1 MKTLHL
7 QILGR
12 VQGVGFRES
21 MRREAERRGV
31 TGWVRNCVNGSV
43 EAVLQGEEEAVN
55 TLLAWARTG
64 PSLARVDHIAL
75 AGAEGQFDVFETRA
89 T

>member
-31 TGWVRNCVNGSV
+31 TGWVRNCANGSV

-75 AGAEGQFDVFETRA
+75 AEAEGQFDVFETR
-89 T
+89 TI

>member
-31 TGWVRNCVNGSV
+31 TGWVRNCINGSV

-55 TLLAWARTG
+55 TLLAWAQTG
-64 PSLARVDHIAL
+64 PSLARVDHIAS
-75 AGAEGQFDVFETRA
+75 AQAEGQFDFLETRA

>member
-1 MKTLHL
+1 VKTLHL

-21 MRREAERRGV
+21 MRREAERRAV
-31 TGWVRNCVNGSV
+31 TGWVRNCANGSV

-55 TLLAWARTG
+55 TLLAWAQTG

-75 AGAEGQFDVFETRA
+75 AEAEGQFDFFETWA

>member
-31 TGWVRNCVNGSV
+31 KGWVRNCVNGSV

-75 AGAEGQFDVFETRA
+75 AQAEGQFDFFETRA